1 MSVPCSA
8 ATNDAQAQLS
18 RFCKLPK
25 TRTLTSRKPRVPES
39 VSPRLAERFFPP
51 LPPDAVDELKAHHI
65 SHKSSC
71 TQQTRRT
78 ARACAEALAYNS
90 NGSPSPAA
98 QKRAARLPPH
108 PEFGQK
114 AQPHPTQMKAVPAP
128 PAATDH
134 EDDAEHRE
142 DALCRACARART
154 TVVPALG
161 RALDHPLAQLLTG
174 LLTVF
179 ALFGDDVQR
188 SVLRIVAPMA
198 SRPTESSRASTPSTR
213 RDTRVARHRRDTR
226 RSASSPSTARP
237 TPTTSLVSRTPWS

>member
-1 MSVPCSA
+1 M
-8 ATNDAQAQLS
+8 
-18 RFCKLPK
+18 K
-25 TRTLTSRKPRVPES
+25 T
-39 VSPRLAERFFPP
+39 
-51 LPPDAVDELKAHHI
+51 
-65 SHKSSC
+65 
-71 TQQTRRT
+71 
-78 ARACAEALAYNS
+78 
-90 NGSPSPAA
+90 
-98 QKRAARLPPH
+98 
-108 PEFGQK
+108 
-114 AQPHPTQMKAVPAP
+114 PAP

-134 EDDAEHRE
+134 EDDAEDQG

-188 SVLRIVAPMA
+188 SVYNERVDGVAPDGEF
-198 SRPTESSRASTPSTR
+198 RP
-213 RDTRVARHRRDTR
+213 RRDTR